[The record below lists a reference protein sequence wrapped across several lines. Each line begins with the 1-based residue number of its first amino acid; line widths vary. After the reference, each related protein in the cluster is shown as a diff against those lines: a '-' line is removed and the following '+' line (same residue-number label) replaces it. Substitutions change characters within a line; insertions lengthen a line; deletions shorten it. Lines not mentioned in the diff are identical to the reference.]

1 MGIGEVLHNRDGV
14 ALVLFSKHIGCME
27 FNEAKVLAILEALWI
42 FVSASFQ
49 KQLMIESDY
58 FNAIFWVSS
67 FAKPPW
73 RFHFHFYEFKHIS
86 LSLDAKFQHMG
97 RLGNS
102 SALLTPWLRKG
113 WIDLRICWL
122 FYCSSLGFLGIILLY
137 QGPSLFCGMLVD
149 VSCIF
154 RNPLPF

>member
-27 FNEAKVLAILEALWI
+27 FNEAEVLAILEALWI

-58 FNAIFWVSS
+58 FNAMFWVSS

-97 RLGNS
+97 RL
-102 SALLTPWLRKG
+102 ATVLL
-113 WIDLRICWL
+113 C
-122 FYCSSLGFLGIILLY
+122 
-137 QGPSLFCGMLVD
+137 
-149 VSCIF
+149 
-154 RNPLPF
+154 